1 MNNNYNRLQH
11 FKETWWHFQL
21 FHQLLFM
28 VPNPKQSMSTAHCHK
43 SETQHSTPRKKRQIL
58 TEHTFILPIGLPIYS
73 QLCVTAVLVVYEN
86 YHRKEVTSHILVYH
100 IIVLPYLSHQPI
112 LMQCEDSV
120 VLFASHMKPVGAK
133 RKRQMKE
140 KHSSTMHNTSWDNT
154 AIIVFCWSWSNLS
167 PQIRFRFFLQI
178 DVHSVNSISLILLIH
193 SFSLSV
199 HLICHW
205 GLRPI
210 PACILQKERKHTVHV
225 NCIIVPKVV
234 IYWMFRFSEDRMI
247 WSEITILRKLL

>member
-43 SETQHSTPRKKRQIL
+43 SETQHSTRQIL

-86 YHRKEVTSHILVYH
+86 YHRQRGNVSYFGLPHHSVTLSFTSAHSHA
-100 IIVLPYLSHQPI
+100 
-112 LMQCEDSV
+112 MWGQCC
-120 VLFASHMKPVGAK
+120 LFASHMKPVGAK